1 MRHPASPRTLLPAL
15 LSALVLVLA
24 GCGQGQSGS
33 GPADDELVVYSGR
46 NSALVKP
53 LLDRFAA
60 STGTKLFVRYG
71 GDSATTAAA
80 LAEEGV
86 RTPADVFFSQDA
98 GALGALGAQG
108 RLDPLP
114 PELLERVDAR
124 YRATDGTWIGTSGRA
139 RVLVYDPQQVA
150 ASDLPDSVFDLTDA
164 RWRGKVGYAPTN
176 ASFQAFVTGL
186 RELAGE
192 DRARAWL
199 TGMKANDIRAY
210 DNNVRVLDAVER
222 GEVAVG
228 LINHYYWYEK
238 AAEVGQDKVHSR
250 LHYLPGDPGGLVN
263 VAGVGVL
270 RGTDKGAQARRLVEF
285 LLTPESQ
292 RYFAEQTK
300 EYPLVEGV
308 PLDEELPPLSRLDPP
323 ALDLAR
329 LSSLQRTQEL
339 LREVGLS

>member
-1 MRHPASPRTLLPAL
+1 MPRPAPLRTLLPAL
-15 LSALVLVLA
+15 LAALALVLA
-24 GCGQGQSGS
+24 ACGQGEPAG

-60 STGTKLFVRYG
+60 STGTKLFVRYS
-71 GDSATTAAA
+71 GDSATTADA
-80 LAEEGV
+80 LAEEGE

-114 PELLERVDAR
+114 QELLGRVQR
-124 YRATDGTWIGTSGRA
+124 PYRAADGTWVGTSARA
-139 RVLVYDPQQVA
+139 RVLVYDPRQVSA
-150 ASDLPDSVFDLTDA
+150 QDLPDSVFDLTDP
-164 RWRGKVGYAPTN
+164 RWRGQVGYAPTN

-186 RELAGE
+186 RELSGE
-192 DRARAWL
+192 DRARQWL
-199 TGMKANDIRAY
+199 TGMKGNDLKAY

-238 AAEVGQDKVHSR
+238 AAEVGQDKVRSR

-300 EYPLVEGV
+300 EYPLIEGV
-308 PLDEELPPLSRLDPP
+308 PHDEELPPLSRLDPP
-323 ALDLAR
+323 ALDLSR